1 MALIILFRKQTKTE
15 LRYNTRREKKPHSIT
30 PCLFFAV
37 QGDAGNHGDRGIH
50 LHRHVGLNFRDAL
63 VGQNHNTAFVA
74 SAF

>member
-37 QGDAGNHGDRGIH
+37 QGDGVITVTEEYILMNM
-50 LHRHVGLNFRDAL
+50 
-63 VGQNHNTAFVA
+63 
-74 SAF
+74 